1 MSLRTDILTL
11 FPGGKEQTGYIR
23 VKCPFHKGG
32 NERRPSM
39 SIIIEDGHNGKPA
52 GYARCFTCGW
62 EGDFVDIAEYFGLQY
77 VNDTEIIHRS
87 ESSEKPTALTTQQ
100 AVYKKDTPYKY
111 SEYLASRGIFEETQK
126 QYRVYERED
135 EHKVYL
141 PVFSREGQYLFANAR
156 ATDKKMFFID
166 TGAKQSLGGLDL
178 VDFGK
183 PIAVVE
189 SQINAMTLTQAGYCR
204 SVALLGATKVW
215 SLREIK
221 DAIGPFLLMFDGD
234 EAGRK
239 WTKEAQAYLGKHR
252 CIVYDFN
259 EGEDVN
265 NLWEA
270 CKFNQDLFF
279 EEMEK
284 RERK

>member
-100 AVYKKDTPYKY
+100 AVTKKT
-111 SEYLASRGIFEETQK
+111 RRI
-126 QYRVYERED
+126 
-135 EHKVYL
+135 
-141 PVFSREGQYLFANAR
+141 N
-156 ATDKKMFFID
+156 I
-166 TGAKQSLGGLDL
+166 QSILHR
-178 VDFGK
+178 
-183 PIAVVE
+183 
-189 SQINAMTLTQAGYCR
+189 AGYLKRRR
-204 SVALLGATKVW
+204 SSTEFTNEKTN
-215 SLREIK
+215 IK
-221 DAIGPFLLMFDGD
+221 SIYQYSAEKDNIYLLMH
-234 EAGRK
+234 EQQIK
-239 WTKEAQAYLGKHR
+239 R
-252 CIVYDFN
+252 CF
-259 EGEDVN
+259 
-265 NLWEA
+265 L
-270 CKFNQDLFF
+270 
-279 EEMEK
+279 
-284 RERK
+284 

>member
-1 MSLRTDILTL
+1 
-11 FPGGKEQTGYIR
+11 
-23 VKCPFHKGG
+23 
-32 NERRPSM
+32 
-39 SIIIEDGHNGKPA
+39 
-52 GYARCFTCGW
+52 
-62 EGDFVDIAEYFGLQY
+62 
-77 VNDTEIIHRS
+77 
-87 ESSEKPTALTTQQ
+87 
-100 AVYKKDTPYKY
+100 
-111 SEYLASRGIFEETQK
+111 
-126 QYRVYERED
+126 
-135 EHKVYL
+135 
-141 PVFSREGQYLFANAR
+141 
-156 ATDKKMFFID
+156 MFFID

-234 EAGRK
+234 EAGRQ
-239 WTKEAQAYLGKHR
+239 WTREAQAYLGKHR